1 MRNMERTNMKK
12 TLTLLLTLLLCL
24 HCAAIAENNALSPEA
39 LQARIDGNPYL
50 NLFDVRDAETY
61 EQGHI
66 PTAVSVPLSSL
77 RAMLQSALD
86 NGYSYMTAEII
97 VYGEEEDAAQA
108 MGILAELGFTNVRRL
123 DSLESWTGKL
133 VSAED
138 ERRLLGG
145 LDTVD
150 IYGQAVDEGLLRGHR
165 LTMVNVW
172 ATYCGP
178 CINEM
183 SDLGRLAKDV
193 AGKGVQII
201 GLLSDATDAGYS
213 PVPEKVE
220 QAKKIVE
227 ETKADY
233 PHLLPSDDLC
243 RKVIWQLSA
252 VPTTFFVDETGMPVG
267 SAYVGARS
275 YDAWADVID
284 QVLEQ
289 TQE

>member
-1 MRNMERTNMKK
+1 MNRIEGRKRPSFLFAPVIYWKKKKGKPGRTPDSRTNKESEDPSMKRIIS
-12 TLTLLLTLLLCL
+12 LLSAFLLIKALL
-24 HCAAIAENNALSPEA
+24 APAATAQTAEEYPPAGTPVVFEA
-39 LQARIDGNPYL
+39 RDLKDNPVTSEEI
-50 NLFDVRDAETY
+50 FS
-61 EQGHI
+61 GHI
-66 PTAVSVPLSSL
+66 
-77 RAMLQSALD
+77 
-86 NGYSYMTAEII
+86 
-97 VYGEEEDAAQA
+97 
-108 MGILAELGFTNVRRL
+108 
-123 DSLESWTGKL
+123 
-133 VSAED
+133 
-138 ERRLLGG
+138 
-145 LDTVD
+145 
-150 IYGQAVDEGLLRGHR
+150 
-165 LTMVNVW
+165 LTMVNLW
-172 ATYCGP
+172 GTYCGP

-220 QAKKIVE
+220 QAKRIVE